1 MKKLATLIAFLAGVL
16 FCQVDV
22 RAQETPKDSL
32 SQAPILPMNVKFR
45 FTPQYFVQSLDDD
58 PRYARIEAL
67 IDGGRCDVVLMDK
80 TMNRRAYYSN
90 LQRKVDA
97 LAANGADAY
106 ATSIDFAALST
117 DAANPIFRIRLQD
130 SIGQE
135 IVWQFVASEILPHSS
150 PEVVSRSDNSGIA
163 LIYAP
168 RRASALPGTSL
179 TIGGRKYT
187 PKPSDANS
195 VSDTFYAI
203 DMTIAQILPGT
214 ELWSVE
220 TSPASLTQTAKWN
233 LRGGVRRERMLVVK
247 QLYDTEAVVDQ
258 IDLYDPD
265 SPELLL
271 NVTRTNVGFSL
282 RSMSIT
288 SHSNTLWIFFG
299 PELPLPVHGTDDKM
313 TVTFTVAENE
323 QASIATGTLAVR
335 RALEAE
341 HIVWQFDA
349 PDLARGEVFETGAN
363 VIPNSGEQ
371 SKCVMEDCSARSPR
385 N

>member
-1 MKKLATLIAFLAGVL
+1 MYVL
-16 FCQVDV
+16 FCPVDT

-45 FTPQYFVQSLDDD
+45 FVPQYFVQPIDDD

-67 IDGGRCDVVLMDK
+67 IDGGRCDVVLLDK
-80 TMNRRAYYSN
+80 TMNRKVYYSN

-106 ATSIDFAALST
+106 ATSIDFAAVST
-117 DAANPIFRIRLQD
+117 DAGDPFFRIRLQD

-135 IVWQFVASEILPHSS
+135 IVWQFVAGEIVAHST
-150 PEVVSRSDNSGIA
+150 PEVVSSSDNSGIA
-163 LIYAP
+163 LFYAT

-179 TIGGRKYT
+179 TVGGRKYT
-187 PKPSDANS
+187 PKSSDANS
-195 VSDTFYAI
+195 ASATFYAT

-214 ELWSVE
+214 DLWSE
-220 TSPASLTQTAKWN
+220 EASPASLTQTAQWN
-233 LRGGVRRERMLVVK
+233 LRSGGGRERMLVVK
-247 QLYDTEAVVDQ
+247 QLSDTEALVDQ

-265 SPELLL
+265 SPEILL
-271 NVTRTNVGFSL
+271 NITRTNDGYSL
-282 RSMSIT
+282 RSISIT

-299 PELPLPVHGTDDKM
+299 PELPLPAHGTDDKM
-313 TVTFTVAENE
+313 TATFTVAENE

-335 RALEAE
+335 RALESE

-349 PDLARGEVFETGAN
+349 PDLARGQVFETGAN
-363 VIPNSGEQ
+363 VIPNSVEQ
-371 SKCVMEDCSARSPR
+371 SKCVMEDCSVP
-385 N
+385 